1 MEKFLA
7 WLVDN
12 SAVMTGAVFAFLISL
27 ITAKEGTI
35 MDKIG
40 NSLLC
45 SLFSTGLYYAIL
57 SFYPNCSPYLAVAIG
72 TFVGTFGVEDC
83 KRIVKTKID
92 QWLKVDNEQKKD

>member
-1 MEKFLA
+1 MEKFLCWIA
-7 WLVDN
+7 DN

-27 ITAKEGTI
+27 ITAKEGSL

-57 SFYPNCSPYLAVAIG
+57 SFYPDCSPYLAVAIG

-83 KRIVKTKID
+83 KRIVKAKID
-92 QWLKVDNEQKKD
+92 SWLKTDDKKD